1 MFERAYADRD
11 EAGRLLGETVAAELG
26 VTGGPGRPL
35 VLGLPRGGVPV
46 AARVAEALG
55 GNLDVVVARKIA
67 APGRPEYGVGAI
79 AEDGPPVFDR
89 AAGARLGLTE
99 NDRAGTV
106 QRERAELARRVLRY
120 RGDRLLPDPS
130 GRVVIVVDDGIATG
144 VTARAAL
151 RWLHAYPVNLL
162 VMAAPVGSREAGA
175 ALAEDADLVICPRR
189 PARFVAV
196 GAWYADFTQLTDDD
210 VVRELASYGA

>member
-11 EAGRLLGETVAAELG
+11 EAGRLLGEAVAAELG
-26 VTGGPGRPL
+26 ATGGPERPL

-55 GNLDVVVARKIA
+55 ADLDVVVARKIA

-89 AAGARLGLTE
+89 VAVAGLGLTE
-99 NDRAGTV
+99 NDLAGTV

-120 RGDRLLPDPS
+120 RGDRPLPDPS

-151 RWLHAYPVNLL
+151 RWLHTYPVSLL
-162 VMAAPVGSREAGA
+162 VMAAPVCSREAGA
-175 ALAEDADLVICPRR
+175 ALAGDADLVICPRR
-189 PARFVAV
+189 PGRFVAV

-210 VVRELASYGA
+210 VVRELASYGT